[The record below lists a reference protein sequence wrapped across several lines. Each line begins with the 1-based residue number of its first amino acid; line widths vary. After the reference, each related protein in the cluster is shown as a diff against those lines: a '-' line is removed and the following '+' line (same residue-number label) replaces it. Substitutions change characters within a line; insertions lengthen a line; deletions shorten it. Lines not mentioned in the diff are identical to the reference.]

1 MKINPVYQQESRIS
15 ARSFRLP
22 LIILLCNS
30 ILALVALLDMYSMI
44 SQVKTTAEIQYSSFL
59 SLYVFAAGME
69 FVLLLLIVPALTSG
83 SISGERERQTLNLL
97 LTTRMTPGS
106 IVIGKLLVSLSTVF
120 LLIISSFPILSL
132 VFIYGGEIGR
142 AHV

>member
-59 SLYVFAAGME
+59 TLYVFAAGME
-69 FVLLLLIVPALTSG
+69 FVLLP
-83 SISGERERQTLNLL
+83 
-97 LTTRMTPGS
+97 
-106 IVIGKLLVSLSTVF
+106 LSF
-120 LLIISSFPILSL
+120 LKID
-132 VFIYGGEIGR
+132 
-142 AHV
+142 